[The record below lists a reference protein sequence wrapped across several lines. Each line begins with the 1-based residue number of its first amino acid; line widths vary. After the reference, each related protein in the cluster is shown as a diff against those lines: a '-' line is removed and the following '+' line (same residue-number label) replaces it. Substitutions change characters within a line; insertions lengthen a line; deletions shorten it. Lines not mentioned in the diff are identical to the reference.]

1 MKRFFPQLSRI
12 AALVKFTSQCTRNEI
27 TGIADTEY
35 KITACYLATKVTRI
49 DHHSIARFFQI
60 HPLYMQKR
68 LQEYSIKLLLDPDL
82 KEILNQMEEFVFD
95 LDLANAL
102 K

>member
-12 AALVKFTSQCTRNEI
+12 AALVKFSGACSRNEI
-27 TGIADTEY
+27 TGIVDTEY
-35 KITACYLATKVTRI
+35 KIMACYLATKVTHL
-49 DHHSIARFFQI
+49 DHYSIARFFQI
-60 HPLYMQKR
+60 NPLYMQKR
-68 LQEYSIKLLLDPDL
+68 IEEYSIKLLLDPELKDL
-82 KEILNQMEEFVFD
+82 LNNMEAFCFE